1 MGSHLPTLVVVKA
14 EGEYAVL
21 DAIFQ
26 ALFNYRPVVFQQG
39 EFRFDF
45 GTGSLVAAAL
55 AGSVMIAAVL
65 TYRGVR
71 GKGRLR
77 DRIVLTM
84 LRMAALALVLLC
96 LFRPTLV
103 VRAAV
108 PQQNVVAV
116 LLDDSRSMQIPDWGG
131 RPRGEF
137 IKQQFAAP
145 ESALIK
151 ALSDRFLVRTFRF
164 SSTAGRLDSANQ
176 LTFGGSQTRLSVALD
191 GAREELAG
199 LPVSGVVL
207 VSDGADTSEASLGD
221 ALLGLKAE
229 KLPVYTVGVG
239 SAQLPRDIQVDRVS
253 MPASVLKNASLL
265 VDIVVTHT
273 GYAGRNVTVDVE
285 DEGRIVGSEQARLP
299 ADGSPATVRVRA
311 TATEAGPR
319 LFKFRVAPQ
328 PDEVVT
334 QNNAR
339 EALVQVRDVQERILY
354 FEGEPRFEMKFVRR
368 AVADD
373 KNLALVVLQRTADNK
388 FLRLGVDGPD
398 ELVGGFPKTRE
409 ELFGYR
415 ALILGS
421 IEAAAFTADQLQMI
435 ADFVDRRGG
444 GLLMLGGARA
454 FAEGGYG
461 GTPVA
466 DALPL
471 AIDPKARASE
481 PSELARVQV
490 QPTRAGQSH
499 ASTQLSGTEAA
510 SAARWRDLPQ
520 ATSVN
525 ALLTPKP
532 AATVLLTGTDERGR
546 AQPVLTWHQ
555 FGRGKAVALTLQDT
569 WQWQM
574 HASIPLEDQT
584 HETFWRQMLRWLVD
598 GAPGVVEPRTT
609 VERVEAGEPVTIEAA
624 IVDKTFVELND
635 ASVSARVTRPDG
647 TSLDVPLEWTGERD
661 GLYRGRFV
669 TTGGGTYEV
678 AVDSSRGAD
687 IIGSGITYLRAAPSD
702 AEFFDP
708 TMHEAP
714 LRRIADETG
723 GRFYTADEAMG
734 LAEDVR
740 YGGRGVTS
748 VEERE
753 LWNMPIILFALM
765 GLVCAEWGYR
775 RAVGLS

>member
-1 MGSHLPTLVVVKA
+1 MF
-14 EGEYAVL
+14 

-26 ALFNYRPVVFQQG
+26 ALFSYRPVVFQQG
-39 EFRFDF
+39 EFRFDI
-45 GTGSLVAAAL
+45 GTGALVAAAM
-55 AGSVMIAAVL
+55 AGAVMVAAAV

-71 GKGRLR
+71 ARGRLR
-77 DRIVLTM
+77 DRIVLTA
-84 LRMAALALVLLC
+84 LRMAALALLLFC

-116 LLDDSRSMQIPDWGG
+116 LLDDSRSMQIPDWSG

-137 IKQQFAAP
+137 ITQQFGAP
-145 ESALIK
+145 GGALLTS
-151 ALSDRFLVRTFRF
+151 LSDRFLVRVFRF
-164 SSTAGRLDSANQ
+164 SSTAGRLNSVND
-176 LTFGGSQTRLSVALD
+176 LTFGGSQTRLGRALD

-207 VSDGADTSEASLGD
+207 VSDGADTSDASFAD

-239 SAQLPRDIQVDRVS
+239 GTRLPRDIQIDRVS
-253 MPASVLKNASLL
+253 TPRSVLKNASLL
-265 VDIVVTHT
+265 VDVVVTQT
-273 GYAGRNVTVDVE
+273 GYAGRTVTVDVE
-285 DEGRIVGSEQARLP
+285 DEGRIVGSEQVRLP

-311 TATEAGPR
+311 AAAEPGPR
-319 LFKFRVAPQ
+319 RFRFRVAPQ
-328 PDEVVT
+328 SDEVVV
-334 QNNAR
+334 QNNVR
-339 EALVQVRDVQERILY
+339 EALIQVRDGQEKILY

-373 KNLALVVLQRTADNK
+373 KNLQLVVLQRTADNK

-409 ELFGYR
+409 ELFAYR
-415 ALILGS
+415 GLVLGS
-421 IEAAAFTADQLQMI
+421 IEAAAFSADQLQMI

-444 GLLMLGGARA
+444 SLLMLGGARA

-471 AIDPKARASE
+471 AIDPRTRASE
-481 PSELARVQV
+481 PAELARLQIM
-490 QPTRAGQSH
+490 PTRQGQSH
-499 ASTQLSGTEAA
+499 AATQIAGTEAA
-510 SAARWRDLPQ
+510 SAVRWRDLPQ
-520 ATSVN
+520 VTSVN
-525 ALLTPKP
+525 APLASKP
-532 AATVLLTGTDERGR
+532 AATVLLNGTDERGR
-546 AQPVLTWHQ
+546 TQPVLTWHQ

-574 HASIPLEDQT
+574 HASISLEDQT
-584 HETFWRQMLRWLVD
+584 HENFWRQMLRWLVD
-598 GAPGVVEPRTT
+598 GAPGLVEARTT
-609 VERVEAGEPVTIEAA
+609 VDRVEPGEPVTIEAA
-624 IVDKTFVELND
+624 IVDKTYVELND
-635 ASVSARVTRPDG
+635 ASVTARVTRPDG
-647 TSLDVPLEWTGERD
+647 TTADVPLEWTGERD
-661 GLYRGRFV
+661 GLYRGTFV
-669 TTGGGTYEV
+669 STGGGTYEV
-678 AVDSSRGAD
+678 AVDSSRGSA
-687 IIGSGITYLRAAPSD
+687 IIGSGVTFLRAGPSD
-702 AEFFDP
+702 AEYFDP
-708 TMHEAP
+708 TMHEGP
-714 LRRIADETG
+714 LRRIAEDTG
-723 GRFYTADEAMG
+723 GRFYTADAAAAG

-753 LWNMPIILFALM
+753 LWNMPVILLALV
-765 GLVCAEWGYR
+765 GVVCAEWGYR